1 MWKRTEITINSIKCD
16 ECGDCMEAMWEEIE
30 DCRNQRSTIFHCW
43 RCSANRELIREYDS
57 NGNETISFVRRYFFG

>member
-43 RCSANRELIREYDS
+43 RCSANRELIREYD
-57 NGNETISFVRRYFFG
+57 NDGKETFSFVRRYFFG